1 MRDDEGLG
9 WKEITA
15 EWCKLTGVTTPVGM
29 STLRMRYQTMK
40 ANFVGFTAD
49 DVCIYLLF
57 FLFFLLSCDFCLER
71 LFNEEHVNC
80 WLGRSAG

>member
-1 MRDDEGLG
+1 MRDEEGLG

-15 EWCKLTGVTTPVGM
+15 EWCKLTGVTTAVGL

-49 DVCIYLLF
+49 DVF
-57 FLFFLLSCDFCLER
+57 PPSPQSFLIL
-71 LFNEEHVNC
+71 
-80 WLGRSAG
+80 RSR